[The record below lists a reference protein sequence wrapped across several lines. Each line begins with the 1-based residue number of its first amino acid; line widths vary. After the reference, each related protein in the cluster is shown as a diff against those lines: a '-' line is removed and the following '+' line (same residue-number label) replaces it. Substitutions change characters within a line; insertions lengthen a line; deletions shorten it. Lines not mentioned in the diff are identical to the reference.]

1 MCQVLNMKEKIRG
14 GIRDKMGGISY
25 HLARESGMDVD
36 EFCAANRIMC
46 EGEQDISAK
55 TPKRK
60 ELPVLRP

>member
-36 EFCAANRIMC
+36 EFCAAN
-46 EGEQDISAK
+46 
-55 TPKRK
+55 
-60 ELPVLRP
+60 